1 MQYRGCG
8 TRCVLRYYWIRIAP
22 SLNGSAI
29 SACWRGLE
37 GVVSK
42 WRGSPSRS
50 GPVAPLPQEQEL
62 CEAVRWEFGGLGKVV
77 DMSESKT
84 RLIPADKTRVN
95 VYERHE
101 LNYWTQ
107 KWRCTEAEL
116 RAAVEATN
124 SIMADKI
131 ETHLMQKR

>member
-1 MQYRGCG
+1 MQYRGCR
-8 TRCVLRYYWIRIAP
+8 TRCVFRYYWIRIAP
-22 SLNGSAI
+22 SLNCSAI

-42 WRGSPSRS
+42 RRGSPSRS